1 MLTKITIIPPASITS
16 LQKRGIGK
24 SFPRKKVIAPITPK
38 TIPAT
43 SPTFSNLFKRRLF
56 RRAKIPDNN
65 ISATPIR
72 RYILDSTNKVW
83 NFSSPVSYRY
93 LKTPFKLPELI
104 HSQALYISSDI
115 TSDMLSDWLS
125 RVGSAIPRGF
135 SRYYIL
141 GLLKEQPM
149 TGKEIIDKAILQSDG
164 KWRPSPG
171 LIYPLLGRLL
181 EEGLITETDNGKYQI
196 AKKGLDIAADID
208 SVHNIIQ
215 KQLDVMLRVGNI
227 GRFMAMDLIDR
238 VSTIGST
245 LSSNLDRMTEEERN
259 KYRQF
264 LQTELN
270 KLDEQ
275 KNSSEKVSVE

>member
-1 MLTKITIIPPASITS
+1 
-16 LQKRGIGK
+16 
-24 SFPRKKVIAPITPK
+24 
-38 TIPAT
+38 
-43 SPTFSNLFKRRLF
+43 
-56 RRAKIPDNN
+56 
-65 ISATPIR
+65 
-72 RYILDSTNKVW
+72 
-83 NFSSPVSYRY
+83 
-93 LKTPFKLPELI
+93 
-104 HSQALYISSDI
+104 
-115 TSDMLSDWLS
+115 MLSDWFA

-135 SRYYIL
+135 SRHYIL

-181 EEGLITETDNGKYQI
+181 EENLIAEIDNGKYKI
-196 AKKGLDIAADID
+196 TKKGLDIAADIE
-208 SVHNIIQ
+208 SVHNILQ

-238 VSTIGST
+238 ISTIGST
-245 LSSNLDRMTEEERN
+245 LSSNLDRMTEQEQS

-264 LQTELN
+264 LMTELN

-275 KNSSEKVSVE
+275 ENNKEVVRVE